1 MQQRFKNQSEQLQPF
16 VKLIFVLAEQ
26 LSYLSHVMGSKQP
39 LRENNSIETLLVQA
53 EQSLAKFRQ
62 AAFTPEAYEEALLLQ
77 NIYGYLRKQSQKI
90 LVIQKVI
97 YNLVEQEQLWSR
109 TKDSS
114 KFITTQDYDRKT
126 LTENFNF
133 DSPIFKHSLRLT
145 VTVLVGFAIGIIF
158 PFQNAYWI
166 LLTINVIMRPGYT
179 LTKQRSKHRLYGT
192 LIGASIAVA
201 VVFITQN
208 EYVYGVL
215 AVASFVMGFALVQNN
230 YKNSAIFITLNI
242 VLVYALL
249 KSDPLDAIQFRV
261 LDTLTGAALAF
272 IANLFFWPSWE
283 FLNIREFITASIQ
296 ANRDFLKEV
305 EKFYQE
311 KNHSD
316 PSYKLCRKGA
326 FLAIGNLSAAFQRMS
341 QEPKQQQKNL
351 DKVYEVVMLNH
362 TFLSLTASL
371 GTYIRHHKTTEA
383 SQHFANYMASIGANL
398 DLAIASLQQKDLS
411 GRPSPSSIQEA
422 QQYLAL
428 QYQELANQH
437 PIYDDDQTV

>member
-62 AAFTPEAYEEALLLQ
+62 AALTPEAYEEALLLQ

-109 TKDSS
+109 TGDSS
-114 KFITTQDYDRKT
+114 KFITAQDYDWKT

-145 VTVLVGFAIGIIF
+145 VTVLVGFVIGIIF

-166 LLTINVIMRPGYT
+166 LLTITVIMRPGYT
-179 LTKQRSKHRLYGT
+179 LTKERSKHRLYGT
-192 LIGASIAVA
+192 LIGGAVAVA

-208 EYVYGVL
+208 EYIYGTL
-215 AVASFVMGFALVQNN
+215 AVVTFIMGFALVQKN
-230 YKNSAIFITLNI
+230 YRSSAAFITLNVVFI
-242 VLVYALL
+242 YALL
-249 KSDPLDAIQFRV
+249 KTDPLDAVQFRV
-261 LDTLTGAALAF
+261 LDTLIGAALAF
-272 IANLFFWPSWE
+272 IANLFFWPSWQ
-283 FLNIREFITASIQ
+283 FLHMDEFITDTIQ

-311 KNHSD
+311 KNH
-316 PSYKLCRKGA
+316 A
-326 FLAIGNLSAAFQRMS
+326 
-341 QEPKQQQKNL
+341 
-351 DKVYEVVMLNH
+351 
-362 TFLSLTASL
+362 
-371 GTYIRHHKTTEA
+371 
-383 SQHFANYMASIGANL
+383 
-398 DLAIASLQQKDLS
+398 
-411 GRPSPSSIQEA
+411 
-422 QQYLAL
+422 
-428 QYQELANQH
+428 
-437 PIYDDDQTV
+437 